1 MYLYNWLKKSM
12 ELNKMSLVEIWSVAM
27 PLVLTAFAILVAGLV
42 MRTVQKKGKAAFFN
56 RFIGVMG
63 TIFIVG
69 SLLFLLYT
77 LIRAIIFL
85 YLLD

>member
-1 MYLYNWLKKSM
+1 M

-27 PLVLTAFAILVAGLV
+27 PLVLTAFAILIAGLV
-42 MRTVQKKGKAAFFN
+42 MRTVQRKVKPTFMN
-56 RFIGVMG
+56 RCIGVMG

-77 LIRAIIFL
+77 FIRTIIFL